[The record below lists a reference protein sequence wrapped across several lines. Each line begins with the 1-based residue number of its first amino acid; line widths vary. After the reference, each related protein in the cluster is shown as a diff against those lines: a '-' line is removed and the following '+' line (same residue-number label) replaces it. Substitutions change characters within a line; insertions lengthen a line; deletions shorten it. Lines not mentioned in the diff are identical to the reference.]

1 MKKFLMI
8 SLLSLIYGFS
18 FGQENAI
25 LGKWLTGKGDAEIEI
40 SKHEGKYVGKVIWLQ
55 QPIDPET
62 GLERLDK
69 NNKDEAKQ
77 KQKVLGSSVLWGFS
91 YNKGEYLNGK
101 VYDTRSGKTYEGKLW
116 VEGEALNVRG
126 YLGLFFATEV
136 WTKIT
141 E

>member
-1 MKKFLMI
+1 MKKLLMV
-8 SLLSLIYGFS
+8 SLLSLIYGVS

-25 LGKWLTGKGDAEIEI
+25 LGKWLTGKGDAGIEI
-40 SKHEGKYVGKVIWLQ
+40 SKQEGKYVGKVIWLK

-62 GLERLDK
+62 GLECLDK

-77 KQKVLGSSVLWGFS
+77 TQKVLGSNVLWGFS
-91 YNKGEYLNGK
+91 YNNGEYLNGK
-101 VYDTRSGKTYEGKLW
+101 VYDTRTGKTYEGKLW
-116 VEGEALNVRG
+116 VEGEVLNIRG